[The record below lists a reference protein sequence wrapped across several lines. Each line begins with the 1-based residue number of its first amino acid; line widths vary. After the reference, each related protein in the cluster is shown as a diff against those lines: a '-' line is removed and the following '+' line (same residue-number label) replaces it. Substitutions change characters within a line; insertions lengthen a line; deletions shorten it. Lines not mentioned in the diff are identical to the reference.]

1 LLACHL
7 LRIPLTRPKEVM
19 AMCALKC
26 AGRWDSAVDER
37 PCGEAATGGSAITS
51 LDSAD
56 NTSDRVSQGDS
67 TDLDNHVDTSG
78 LDGNRRRITSPRTA
92 RLARRAAVAA
102 SKDVRN
108 ALSASGETGVHRRP
122 EPKKGSSRKGPVVIS
137 QQKAQPDTPKPK
149 SASALSRSDPSLP
162 TWIPSSCGAS
172 GSTCGGST
180 AGPGSG
186 SALERSPGAEHEGFA
201 PPSPLEIKREAEAHP
216 AAEARPVAADHP
228 PGWVPSSC
236 GFSGGTCGGADGSG
250 GTAAKR
256 VISAEQDGIASSP
269 LLRKAKPKTTPP
281 PLTDPRQL
289 TEHPPGW
296 SPSSCGF
303 SGSTCGGGSSSGPAS
318 MPPVQVIKRQ
328 AISQPAVDAR
338 ALDDHPPGW
347 TPMSCTIHG
356 VTCGKSNGVEKGI
369 DSDGT
374 ADAKA
379 DNGPPA
385 PYND

>member
-1 LLACHL
+1 
-7 LRIPLTRPKEVM
+7 
-19 AMCALKC
+19 MCALQC
-26 AGRWDSAVDER
+26 SGRWGSAVDEK

-56 NTSDRVSQGDS
+56 STSDRVSQGDS

-102 SKDVRN
+102 SKDVRD

-180 AGPGSG
+180 TGPGSG
-186 SALERSPGAEHEGFA
+186 SALERSPGDEHEGFA
-201 PPSPLEIKREAEAHP
+201 PPSPPAIKREAEAHP
-216 AAEARPVAADHP
+216 AAEARPLAAD
-228 PGWVPSSC
+228 
-236 GFSGGTCGGADGSG
+236 
-250 GTAAKR
+250 
-256 VISAEQDGIASSP
+256 
-269 LLRKAKPKTTPP
+269 
-281 PLTDPRQL
+281 
-289 TEHPPGW
+289 HPPGW

-328 AISQPAVDAR
+328 AASRPAVDAR

-356 VTCGKSNGVEKGI
+356 VTCGKSNGVGKGI
-369 DSDGT
+369 DSDGM

-379 DNGPPA
+379 ENGPPA